1 MQGKRVGRLVG
12 RKVRELERR
21 FREWLALG
29 WLNGRTPTWQPVP
42 IPVRPLRRRGRR
54 GHPRPSG
61 LIQSGVGLAAPGSG
75 CMGNFLLPLE
85 RPFGVARC
93 VF

>member
-29 WLNGRTPTWQPVP
+29 WLNGRTPTWQPVL

-54 GHPRPSG
+54 WHP
-61 LIQSGVGLAAPGSG
+61 
-75 CMGNFLLPLE
+75 
-85 RPFGVARC
+85 
-93 VF
+93 

>member
-29 WLNGRTPTWQPVP
+29 WLHGRTPTWQPVL

-54 GHPRPSG
+54 WHP
-61 LIQSGVGLAAPGSG
+61 
-75 CMGNFLLPLE
+75 
-85 RPFGVARC
+85 
-93 VF
+93 